1 VSHFLDVLEALQ
13 PASDAGRTWI
23 FVPDDQLTHF
33 VGPLSRAEPGQV
45 GIVLLES
52 SERWAR
58 RPYHKQKLVFA
69 LGSARHFAI
78 EQARRG
84 VAVRYLI
91 GDGAPA
97 DLLRPTAIALGG
109 LAMMEAAEREMRED
123 LRPLIEAAQLSVLP
137 NETWLTSPDQFRA
150 AFEGDRPW
158 RMDRFYREVRRAT
171 GVLMK
176 GGKPVGGRF
185 SFDGEN
191 RKAWRGDP
199 PAPAIPTF
207 EVDPI
212 SQEVVDLVEAAY
224 ADNPGQVTVTSLAL
238 RADQVEEAWQWAKD
252 SCLAQFGPYEDAMSL
267 ASPSLFHTR
276 ISALLN
282 NARLLPRDV
291 VDDSLALELPLASRE
306 GFVRQILGWR
316 EFVRHV
322 HRETDGFRTIQ
333 HDGRP
338 NALEATSPLP
348 PAFWGV
354 TSGLGCLDHVVGD
367 VWATGYG
374 HHITRLMILS
384 NLATLLGVE
393 PAQVSEW
400 FRVAYADAHDWVVEP
415 NVLGMGTFAMGDLF
429 TTKPY
434 VSGAS
439 YIRRM
444 SDYCRSCDFSPS
456 SDCPVTSLYW
466 DFLDRNAD
474 PLAGNHRMS
483 MPLRSLGKR
492 SDAKRADDREVAR
505 RCGELLRRGEV
516 VRPALLREEG
526 TGVSPRGRARGR

>member
-1 VSHFLDVLEALQ
+1 MSLFFDVLAPLQ
-13 PASDAGRTWI
+13 PASDAGRTWL
-23 FVPDDQLTHF
+23 FVPDDQLTDA
-33 VGPLSRAEPGQV
+33 VGPLSRADPNEV

-52 SERWAR
+52 TERWRR

-84 VAVRYLI
+84 VAVRYLV
-91 GDGAPA
+91 GDAPPA
-97 DLLRPTAIALGG
+97 DLLRPTASALGG
-109 LAMMEAAEREMRED
+109 LRMMEAAEREMRED
-123 LRPLIEAAQLSVLP
+123 LRPLVEDQLLEVLP
-137 NETWLTSPDQFRA
+137 NETWLTSPEQFRA

-171 GVLMK
+171 GVLME
-176 GGKPVGGRF
+176 GAKPAGGRF

-191 RKAWRGDP
+191 RKPWRGDP
-199 PAPAIPTF
+199 PAPTLPRF
-207 EVDPI
+207 DVDPI
-212 SQEVVDLVEAAY
+212 SQEVVDRVESVFGE
-224 ADNPGQVTVTSLAL
+224 NPGQIVASSLAL
-238 RADQVEEAWQWAKD
+238 RADQVTQAWRWAQD
-252 SCLAQFGPYEDAMSL
+252 ACLAQFGPYEDAMSL
-267 ASPSLFHTR
+267 SSPSLFHTR

-282 NARLLPRDV
+282 NGRLLPQSVLEDA
-291 VDDSLALELPLASRE
+291 LALALPLASRE

-322 HRETDGFRTIQ
+322 HRETDGFRSIQ
-333 HDGRP
+333 PEGRP
-338 NALEATSPLP
+338 NALEANDPLP
-348 PAFWGV
+348 PAFWGEP
-354 TSGLGCLDHVVGD
+354 SGLGCLDHVVAD

-415 NVLGMGTFAMGDLF
+415 NVLGMGTFAMADLF

-444 SDYCRSCDFSPS
+444 SDYCGACEFSPT

-466 DFLDRNAD
+466 NFLDRNAD
-474 PLAGNHRMS
+474 RLEGNHRMA
-483 MPLRSLGKR
+483 MPLRSLAKR
-492 SDAKRADDREVAR
+492 SDAKRAADREVAR
-505 RCGELLRRGEV
+505 RCGETLGRGEV
-516 VRPALLREEG
+516 LLPADLRGE
-526 TGVSPRGRARGR
+526 VA